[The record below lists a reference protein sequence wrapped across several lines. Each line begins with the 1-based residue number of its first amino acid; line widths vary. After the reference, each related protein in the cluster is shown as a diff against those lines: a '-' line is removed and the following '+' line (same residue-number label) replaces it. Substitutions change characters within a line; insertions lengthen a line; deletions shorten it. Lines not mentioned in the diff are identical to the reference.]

1 MFSRR
6 SQRGAR
12 RGFSLIELLIV
23 MAIILIII
31 TMAVPQYNKVM
42 MHTRETAALEAIGT
56 IHKMQTL
63 YQSEF
68 GRYAK
73 TLQELGPP
81 ANGAASG
88 PAASGL
94 IGNDLA
100 SGENNGYRFKVAE
113 KPGGYTVGA
122 TPVTYGSSGI
132 KSFFSD
138 ETMVVRENDGPG
150 EATASSPERGT
161 TQAQK

>member
-1 MFSRR
+1 MSKRIR
-6 SQRGAR
+6 AGAAR

-56 IHKMQTL
+56 IHKMETM
-63 YQSEF
+63 YQSQYR
-68 GRYAK
+68 RYAK

-81 ANGAASG
+81 ANGVDSG
-88 PAASGL
+88 PAAAGL

-100 SGENNGYRFKVAE
+100 SGENNGYKFKVSE
-113 KPGGYTVGA
+113 RPGGYSVTA
-122 TPVTYGSSGI
+122 TPIAYGSSGMT
-132 KSFFSD
+132 SYYSD
-138 ETMVVRENDGPG
+138 ETMVIREFHGKGD
-150 EATASSPERGT
+150 ATESSPEMGT
-161 TQAQK
+161 AQDQK